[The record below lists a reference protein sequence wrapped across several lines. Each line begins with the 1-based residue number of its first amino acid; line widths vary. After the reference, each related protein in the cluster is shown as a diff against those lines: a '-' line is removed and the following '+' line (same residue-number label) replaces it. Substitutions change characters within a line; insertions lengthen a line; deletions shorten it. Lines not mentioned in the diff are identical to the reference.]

1 MKWVGPVWGTTIT
14 KTTGPVC
21 DLRHK
26 KHAKSPLAHNSYDED
41 GFYLSLTLGTLFGER
56 GWTASLQPTWGNTG
70 SSVSRLWQADKV
82 AELGGGGGNTFDRS
96 GSMQAQLS
104 YGMLSPFGGSGL
116 LIPYSQV
123 QASDSGATSATFGMN
138 LTMNSGWQ
146 LNWQY
151 SGSGSAAQSPVG
163 IDSKSTAAGAGAFK
177 LGAALDF

>member
-1 MKWVGPVWGTTIT
+1 MGFRQLSVGADSSG
-14 KTTGPVC
+14 
-21 DLRHK
+21 HQ
-26 KHAKSPLAHNSYDED
+26 YDED

-146 LNWQY
+146 LNWEY
-151 SGSGSAAQSPVG
+151 SGSAAQSAVG
-163 IDSKSTAAGAGAFK
+163 IDSKSTAAGAGASKSTAAGAGAFK